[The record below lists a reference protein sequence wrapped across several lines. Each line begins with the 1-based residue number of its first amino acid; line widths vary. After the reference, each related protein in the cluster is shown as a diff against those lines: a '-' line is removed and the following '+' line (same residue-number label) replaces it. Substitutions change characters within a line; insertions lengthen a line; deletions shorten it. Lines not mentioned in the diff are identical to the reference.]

1 MPGAGISDWTR
12 ESELRV
18 STQVSLLSD
27 SQGHRLLPLGL
38 PWQKGPHS
46 QLWDKIL
53 LSLKLLLSLV
63 LLQQGQITD
72 TVSVQCGCSDVTA
85 SQTETQSTGYIRV
98 SLHLF
103 PVQLPLVS
111 HPPPHPPIS
120 YLSLQATTIL
130 AHTNIQMLMLLF
142 LSIM

>member
-27 SQGHRLLPLGL
+27 CQGHRLLPPGL

-53 LSLKLLLSLV
+53 LSLKLLQSLV
-63 LLQQGQITD
+63 LLQQGQITN
-72 TVSVQCGCSDVTA
+72 TVSSVAIGTLRCYRIPDWD
-85 SQTETQSTGYIRV
+85 TEHWIHQWI
-98 SLHLF
+98 HLF

-120 YLSLQATTIL
+120 YLRLQATTIL